1 MKKAKSILFEVEIE
15 GQGIVNYD
23 SVNQKKLLAK
33 TRLGSSIEYRFNN
46 TTFAKKNLYEGEEGK
61 IDYKI
66 KISSDCL
73 RNGLFSKDMVAQS
86 PNLIHH
92 KTFLM
97 TFLGSPVSILRG
109 YMFFGT
115 SEAYKKKSPITIV
128 DAEQTC
134 NALSIIETFAKS
146 GEKAIVKPEEEA
158 DEKVTEDKGEK
169 EDTKSDNT
177 FFKKETIG
185 NIKYATRGSLNLNE
199 LQFVSVDTIYDRMAL
214 NPDDFPLYKS
224 FLNSQI
230 SNFNSEIGYYKMA
243 NTISEVPELGF
254 RFSNENVVS
263 LTKEFFKRL
272 QNLSINRNSAYAKT
286 AKVRYKIVYDVV
298 EDTFDNRSGW
308 VEINN
313 LNTVDKMNFDM
324 EDAYVVTDSEEAVKN
339 REDIIKESKKLI
351 EGDKV
356 KKDAAKVKRDADKAA
371 KAAAKLE
378 AEQKLKEAQ
387 TEATL

>member
-1 MKKAKSILFEVEIE
+1 MKKAKSILFKVELE

-33 TRLGSSIEYRFNN
+33 TRLGSSIEYRYNN
-46 TTFAKKNLYEGEEGK
+46 TIFAKKNLYQGEEGK
-61 IDYKI
+61 VDYKI

-109 YMFFGT
+109 YMFLG
-115 SEAYKKKSPITIV
+115 SPESYKKKSPITIV

-134 NALSIIETFAKS
+134 NALSLIETFTKS
-146 GEKAIVKPEEEA
+146 GEKGVEKPEEE
-158 DEKVTEDKGEK
+158 TEVKMTEEAGEK
-169 EDTKSDNT
+169 EDSKSDNT

-185 NIKYATRGSLNLNE
+185 KIEYATRGSLNLNE
-199 LQFVSVDTIYDRMAL
+199 LQFVSLDTIYDRMAL

-230 SNFNSEIGYYKMA
+230 SNFDSEIGYYKMA
-243 NTISEVPELGF
+243 NTVSEVPELGF
-254 RFSNENVVS
+254 RFSNENVI
-263 LTKEFFKRL
+263 TFAKEFFKRL
-272 QNLSINRNSAYAKT
+272 QNLTITRNSAYAKT
-286 AKVRYKIVYDVV
+286 KIVSYKIVYDVT
-298 EDTFDNRSGW
+298 EDTFDNPSGW
-308 VEINN
+308 VKINGN
-313 LNTVDKMNFDM
+313 NTVDQINFEM
-324 EDAYVVTDSEEAVKN
+324 EDAYIVTDSEEAAKN
-339 REDIIKESKKLI
+339 REDILKESKRLI

-356 KKDAAKVKRDADKAA
+356 KKDAAKIKKDADKTA

-378 AEQKLKEAQ
+378 TERLLKESQ
-387 TEATL
+387 TEASV